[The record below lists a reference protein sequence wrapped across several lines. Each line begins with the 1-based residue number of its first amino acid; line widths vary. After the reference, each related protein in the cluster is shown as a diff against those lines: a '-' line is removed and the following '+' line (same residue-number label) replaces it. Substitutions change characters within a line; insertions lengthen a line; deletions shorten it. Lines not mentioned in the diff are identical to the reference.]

1 MNRRQGGEDETH
13 YVHFSH
19 YVHFRKLA
27 FFFTAL
33 EILSSVEIKRSFS
46 PRKSIYELDTFAER
60 IPLQVIHDR
69 GRWETGLDAAFD
81 EIPFEVARR
90 SGWLQTKMNTP
101 MPLVPPASCAHARW

>member
-1 MNRRQGGEDETH
+1 MNRRQGGEDET
-13 YVHFSH
+13 H

-90 SGWLQTKMNTP
+90 SGWPQTKMNTTKQF
-101 MPLVPPASCAHARW
+101 VHPASCAHARW